1 MIKIT
6 VNDRQVTR
14 MFDQLEDIEKDVMK
28 PAHKF
33 LRKETPIDSGNA
45 RRRTKLRGDTIK
57 SDYPYAAR
65 LDEGWSNQAPK
76 GFTEPTIKEIDRLID
91 KEIRRVTK

>member
-14 MFDQLEDIEKDVMK
+14 MFSDLEDLQKDVMK

-33 LRKETPIDSGNA
+33 LKKETPIDSGNA
-45 RRRTKLRGDTIK
+45 RKKTKLRGDTIK
-57 SDYPYAAR
+57 SDYAYAKR